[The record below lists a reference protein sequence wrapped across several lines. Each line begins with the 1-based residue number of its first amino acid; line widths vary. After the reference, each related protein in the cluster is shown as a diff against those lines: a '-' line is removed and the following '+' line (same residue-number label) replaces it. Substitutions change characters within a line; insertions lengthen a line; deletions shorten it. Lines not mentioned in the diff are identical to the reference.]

1 MVRILRRIDSGLLRR
16 AGVLAL
22 VGVGLTG
29 AEARA
34 VAQEPDRPGGWLGV
48 RVRQNYECEWSG
60 DERPAN
66 CDLVIDI
73 TEIQTDGPAQ
83 RGGLLPGDRMIAI
96 NGQNLTFQTWDPLR
110 ESIRAGTPVSIDVRR
125 DSTRY
130 FMRVTPAVRSTMVEE
145 GSWVGFT
152 PRPRARVSAE
162 PRVFVVTLT
171 ELDRREGGGAFVL
184 TVRDTDNDVEVLPAA
199 LRVRGGQLQLVPLS
213 EEIPNLRREIAG
225 TLRGITDSSY
235 ERAANAVQVIERIRE
250 RLPSDQEFRERL
262 TRIAQVG
269 LEEIRLATTF
279 RGAWAGAQFTVAR
292 WSLASAVEAER
303 EGLMVVRVIAN
314 TPAAILGLR
323 EGDIVFSAND
333 IPIREVA
340 DLARVV
346 DNAEG
351 PVEIRWARK
360 GALMSGTY
368 QRR

>member
-1 MVRILRRIDSGLLRR
+1 MRILRRIDSGLLRR

-145 GSWVGFT
+145 GSWSASLHVPARGC
-152 PRPRARVSAE
+152 RPS
-162 PRVFVVTLT
+162 P
-171 ELDRREGGGAFVL
+171 GC
-184 TVRDTDNDVEVLPAA
+184 
-199 LRVRGGQLQLVPLS
+199 S
-213 EEIPNLRREIAG
+213 
-225 TLRGITDSSY
+225 
-235 ERAANAVQVIERIRE
+235 
-250 RLPSDQEFRERL
+250 
-262 TRIAQVG
+262 
-269 LEEIRLATTF
+269 
-279 RGAWAGAQFTVAR
+279 
-292 WSLASAVEAER
+292 
-303 EGLMVVRVIAN
+303 
-314 TPAAILGLR
+314 
-323 EGDIVFSAND
+323 
-333 IPIREVA
+333 
-340 DLARVV
+340 
-346 DNAEG
+346 
-351 PVEIRWARK
+351 
-360 GALMSGTY
+360 
-368 QRR
+368 